1 VRVLARVAPGLRLGN
16 GIDARRLSHDAAV
29 VQAYQADPLVH
40 DRISVRLAHSCS
52 APDRPSSP
60 ARALAGAHLAA
71 VRRPGRRRARPA
83 ARPCPRRA
91 AAGDGAGVSRALPRS
106 STSRTGPVFS
116 ALHDWLI
123 ARFAGVDQAQS
134 AIK

>member
-1 VRVLARVAPGLRLGN
+1 
-16 GIDARRLSHDAAV
+16 V

-60 ARALAGAHLAA
+60 ARALAGALLLYAGQDAA
-71 VRRPGRRRARPA
+71 VRLPA
-83 ARPCPRRA
+83 ARPLPAPRA
-91 AAGDGAGVSRALPRS
+91 CAGDGAGVSRALPRS